1 MIASTSELPK
11 IGLIG
16 VSGYAS
22 IHVEWLLQAHKDL
35 RLIIA
40 AFVTVEAECDS
51 QAAEQLKATGAVQYE
66 SYLKMLEAQNG
77 QLDLCFIPT
86 GIQWHA
92 RMTISALKAGCN
104 VLVEKPLAG
113 STTDGRAV
121 IDAMNETGRWVAVGF
136 QDMYTD
142 EVAALKR
149 LILKKRIGRIK
160 TVSMLGLWPR
170 ARNYYQRN
178 NWTGRLRANDA
189 FVLDSPLNNAFAH
202 FVNLSLFLAGKTFE
216 QSGDAFLNNAQLYR
230 AHDIESFDTAVVQAT
245 SQSGTEFWFGVSH
258 ACQSTLEP
266 IIRIVGTKGHIEW
279 NQDHQC
285 TIHVTSNGD
294 ETLPL
299 IDSYAARKK
308 MFETVLERLSNPDT
322 RICEPEIALCHTRL
336 IESIHRVGKIIEFD
350 PSQIEEVPL
359 EGTNSTVPVVTGL
372 EDSLKE
378 AFETLSDLKAPK
390 AEQSAIE
397 AP

>member
-1 MIASTSELPK
+1 MIARTSELPK

-160 TVSMLGLWPR
+160 TVSMLGLWPS
-170 ARNYYQRN
+170 
-178 NWTGRLRANDA
+178 TM
-189 FVLDSPLNNAFAH
+189 H
-202 FVNLSLFLAGKTFE
+202 SLI
-216 QSGDAFLNNAQLYR
+216 S
-230 AHDIESFDTAVVQAT
+230 
-245 SQSGTEFWFGVSH
+245 
-258 ACQSTLEP
+258 
-266 IIRIVGTKGHIEW
+266 
-279 NQDHQC
+279 
-285 TIHVTSNGD
+285 
-294 ETLPL
+294 
-299 IDSYAARKK
+299 
-308 MFETVLERLSNPDT
+308 
-322 RICEPEIALCHTRL
+322 
-336 IESIHRVGKIIEFD
+336 
-350 PSQIEEVPL
+350 
-359 EGTNSTVPVVTGL
+359 
-372 EDSLKE
+372 
-378 AFETLSDLKAPK
+378 
-390 AEQSAIE
+390 
-397 AP
+397 

>member
-22 IHVEWLLQAHKDL
+22 IHVEWLLQAHKEK

-40 AFVTVEAECDS
+40 AFVTIEAERDS
-51 QAAEQLKATGAVQYE
+51 EGAKQLKATGAQQYG
-66 SYLKMLEAQNG
+66 SYLEMLEAQNG

-92 RMTISALKAGCN
+92 RMTIDALKAGCN

-113 STTDGRAV
+113 ATSDGRAI

-142 EVAALKR
+142 EVATLKR
-149 LILKKRIGRIK
+149 LLLEKRIGRIK

-170 ARNYYQRN
+170 AHSYYQRN
-178 NWTGRLRANDA
+178 NWTGRLRADDA

-202 FVNLSLFLAGKTFE
+202 FVNLSLFLAGETFE

-245 SQSGTEFWFGVSH
+245 SQTGTEFWFGVTH
-258 ACQSTLEP
+258 ACQNTLEP
-266 IIRIVGTKGHIEW
+266 IIRIEGTKGTIEW
-279 NQDHQC
+279 EQDHQC
-285 TIHVTSNGD
+285 TIQSATKGN
-294 ETLPL
+294 EILPL
-299 IDSYAARKK
+299 IDSYAARAK
-308 MFETVLERLSNPDT
+308 MFETVLERLINPDA
-322 RICEPEIALCHTRL
+322 RICGPEIALCHTRL
-336 IESIHRVGKIIEFD
+336 IESIHRMGKIIEFD
-350 PSQIEEVPL
+350 PSQIKEVPL

-397 AP
+397 AS

>member
-22 IHVEWLLQAHKDL
+22 IHVEWLLQAHKNKQ
-35 RLIIA
+35 LIIA
-40 AFVTVEAECDS
+40 AFVTVEAENNS
-51 QAAEQLKATGAVQYE
+51 EGAKQLKATGAQQYG

-92 RMTISALKAGCN
+92 RMTIDALKIGCN

-113 STTDGRAV
+113 STSDGQAV

-142 EVAALKR
+142 EVATLKR
-149 LILKKRIGRIK
+149 MILKKRIGRIK

-170 ARNYYQRN
+170 ARSYYQRN
-178 NWTGRLRANDA
+178 NWTGRLRADDA

-202 FVNLSLFLAGKTFE
+202 FVNLSLFLAGDTFE
-216 QSGDAFLNNAQLYR
+216 QTGDAFLNNAQLYR
-230 AHDIESFDTAVVQAT
+230 AQDIESFDTAVVQAT

-266 IIRIVGTKGHIEW
+266 IIRIEGTRGSIEW
-279 NQDHQC
+279 NQDYQC
-285 TIHVTSNGD
+285 TIHHTTKED
-294 ETLPL
+294 EILPL
-299 IDSYAARKK
+299 LDSFQARDK

-322 RICEPEIALCHTRL
+322 RVCGPEIAICHTRL
-336 IESIHRVGKIIEFD
+336 IESIHRIGKITTFD
-350 PSQIEEVPL
+350 PSQIKEVPL

-372 EDSLKE
+372 EDRLKE
-378 AFETLSDLKAPK
+378 AFENLSDLRAPQ
-390 AEQSAIE
+390 ADQNAIE

>member
-1 MIASTSELPK
+1 MIAPTSELPQ
-11 IGLIG
+11 IGIIG

-22 IHVEWLLQAHKDL
+22 IHIEWLLQAHKDK
-35 RLIIA
+35 RLTIA
-40 AFVTVEAECDS
+40 SFVTVEAERDS
-51 QAAEQLKATGAVQYE
+51 TGSKRLSATGAQQYGT
-66 SYLKMLEAQNG
+66 YLEMLEAQNG

-92 RMTISALKAGCN
+92 RMTIDALKAGCN

-113 STTDGRAV
+113 STSDGQAV

-170 ARNYYQRN
+170 AHSYYQRN
-178 NWTGRLRANDA
+178 NWTGRLRADDA

-202 FVNLSLFLAGKTFE
+202 FVNLSLFLAGETFE

-258 ACQSTLEP
+258 ACHNTLEP
-266 IIRIVGTKGHIEW
+266 IIRIEGTQGSIEW

-285 TIHVTSNGD
+285 TIHHTTRED
-294 ETLPL
+294 EVLPL
-299 IDSYAARKK
+299 LDSFQARDK

-322 RICEPEIALCHTRL
+322 RICGPEIALCHTRL
-336 IESIHRVGKIIEFD
+336 IESIHRMGKIITFD
-350 PSQIEEVPL
+350 PSQIKKIPL
-359 EGTNSTVPVVTGL
+359 DGAKSTVPVVTGL
-372 EDSLKE
+372 EDRLKE
-378 AFETLSDLKAPK
+378 AFENLGDLRAPK
-390 AEQSAIE
+390 VDNPKIE

>member
-1 MIASTSELPK
+1 MIARTSELPQ

-16 VSGYAS
+16 VSGYAN
-22 IHVEWLLQAHKDL
+22 IHVEWLLQAHKDK

-40 AFVTVEAECDS
+40 AFVTVEAERDS
-51 QAAEQLKATGAVQYE
+51 EGAQQLKATGAQQYE
-66 SYLKMLEAQNG
+66 SYLEMLETHNG
-77 QLDLCFIPT
+77 QLDICFIPT

-92 RMTISALKAGCN
+92 RMTIDALQAGCN

-113 STTDGRAV
+113 STSDGRAV

-142 EVAALKR
+142 EVAILKR

-170 ARNYYQRN
+170 ARSYYQRN

-202 FVNLSLFLAGKTFE
+202 FVNLSLFLAGETFE

-245 SQSGTEFWFGVSH
+245 SQTGTEFWFGVSH
-258 ACQSTLEP
+258 ACYNTLEP
-266 IIRIVGTKGHIEW
+266 IIRIEGTRGNIEW
-279 NQDHQC
+279 SQDHQC
-285 TIHVTSNGD
+285 TIRYTTKED
-294 ETLPL
+294 EVLPL
-299 IDSYAARKK
+299 LDSFQARDK
-308 MFETVLERLSNPDT
+308 MFETVLERLKNPDT
-322 RICEPEIALCHTRL
+322 RICRPEIALCHTRL
-336 IESIHRVGKIIEFD
+336 IESIHRMGKITTFD
-350 PSQIEEVPL
+350 PSQIKNVPL
-359 EGTNSTVPVVTGL
+359 EGTKSTVPVVTGL
-372 EDSLKE
+372 EDRLKE
-378 AFETLSDLKAPK
+378 AFESLGDLRAP
-390 AEQSAIE
+390 EVGHSIID